1 MIETSCRIG
10 RGKQRSL
17 LFCCLFCL
25 FVMLGMVFFVS
36 FFLHVIFVCLITCNK
51 MVIENHLRI
60 RSRQQQWPAVCLFV
74 CLVIRFVDFF
84 CLIDYL

>member
-1 MIETSCRIG
+1 MQDRTWEAAFFAF
-10 RGKQRSL
+10 L
-17 LFCCLFCL
+17 LFVL
-25 FVMLGMVFFVS
+25 FVCYAWYGFFCKS